1 MAALNEKHLPL
12 FARLL
17 LGAIFF
23 IFGVN
28 GFLHIVPI
36 PPGPGAAGS
45 FLGALA
51 ATGYM
56 FPLIKS
62 VEVVAGLMLLL
73 GRYVPLG
80 LVLLAPVII
89 NILLFH
95 VFLAPGGLVL
105 ALVLLLSELYLAW
118 SYRDLYRPM
127 FTARAVPTAR
137 KRPEQQF
144 HRDFTA
150 PAH

>member
-1 MAALNEKHLPL
+1 MAAWNERYLPL

-17 LGAIFF
+17 LGGIFF

-28 GFLHIVPI
+28 GFLQLFPM
-36 PPGPGAAGS
+36 PPGPEAAEN
-45 FLGALA
+45 FLGALGA
-51 ATGYM
+51 SGYM

-62 VEVVAGLMLLL
+62 VEVVAGLMLLV
-73 GRYVPLG
+73 GRYIPLA
-80 LVLLAPVII
+80 LVLLAPGIV

-105 ALVLLLSELYLAW
+105 ALGILLLELYLAW

-144 HRDFTA
+144 HREFTA

>member
-1 MAALNEKHLPL
+1 MAALNERYLPVC
-12 FARLL
+12 ARLL

-28 GFLHIVPI
+28 GFLQLFPL
-36 PPGPGAAGS
+36 PPAPEAAES
-45 FLGALA
+45 FMGALA
-51 ATGYM
+51 ASGYM
-56 FPLIKS
+56 FPLIKG

-73 GRYVPLG
+73 GRYVALG
-80 LVLLAPVII
+80 LVLLAPGIV

-95 VFLAPGGLVL
+95 VFLAPGGIVL
-105 ALVLLLSELYLAW
+105 ALGILFLELYLAW